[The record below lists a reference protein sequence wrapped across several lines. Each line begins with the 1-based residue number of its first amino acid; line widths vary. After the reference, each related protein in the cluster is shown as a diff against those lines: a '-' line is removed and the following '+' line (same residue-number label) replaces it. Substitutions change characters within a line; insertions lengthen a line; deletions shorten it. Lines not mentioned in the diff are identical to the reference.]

1 LLTKAQGCACVN
13 ARDLSRMSMPS
24 EKKLAVLQHYLSNLL
39 RNNDLIV
46 LVDKK
51 NLEQLSLEPS
61 LSAVYSSYRNNSD
74 L

>member
-1 LLTKAQGCACVN
+1 
-13 ARDLSRMSMPS
+13 MSMPS